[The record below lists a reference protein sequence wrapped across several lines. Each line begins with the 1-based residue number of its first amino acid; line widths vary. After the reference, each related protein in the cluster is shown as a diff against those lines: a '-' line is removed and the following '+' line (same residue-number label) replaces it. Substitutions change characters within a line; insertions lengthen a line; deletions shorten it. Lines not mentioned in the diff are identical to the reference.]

1 MTEHGC
7 ETSLRSTYPSDL
19 RADLL
24 ADHVLGPIPPSAV
37 VARRGLRLQEVRF
50 LVIDTETTGVDVTQ
64 DRVVELGAVYFEGGR
79 RGEVR
84 RMRINPERPIPKEA
98 SEIHG
103 IYDEHVRHKPTF
115 AQVAPRFCAHV
126 DGSALD
132 SEPPWLVG
140 YNATGFDVPLLNAEL
155 ARAGLGPPIN
165 ATEVLDLM
173 LFVRWHH
180 RHLRSRSLTS
190 ICQHYGVPL
199 SQAHSAAADAEAT
212 GRLLLLLCEEG
223 LVPEHVDDALVE
235 QVRLRRR
242 LEEEWGRYSYW
253 LYHDRQDGYLRMGA
267 GRHCGE
273 PLDHMEPDYLL
284 SLLERIPDLPAPV
297 REIFAQRVPC

>member
-1 MTEHGC
+1 MGVTPGR
-7 ETSLRSTYPSDL
+7 SLRLPE
-19 RADLL
+19 A
-24 ADHVLGPIPPSAV
+24 
-37 VARRGLRLQEVRF
+37 RF

-64 DRVVELGAVYFEGGR
+64 DRVVELGAVYFEAGR

-115 AQVAPRFCAHV
+115 AQIAARFCAHV
-126 DGSALD
+126 DGSALGGA
-132 SEPPWLVG
+132 PPWLVG
-140 YNATGFDVPLLNAEL
+140 YNATGFDVPLINAEL
-155 ARAGLGPPIN
+155 VRAGLAPAID
-165 ATEVLDLM
+165 AAEVLDLM

-190 ICQHYGVPL
+190 ICQHYGIPL

-212 GRLLLLLCEEG
+212 GRLLLLLCAEG
-223 LVPEHVDDALVE
+223 LVPESIDEALIE
-235 QVRLRRR
+235 QARLRRR
-242 LEEEWGRYSYW
+242 LEDEWGRYSYW
-253 LYHDRQDGYLRMGA
+253 LYHDRRDGYLRMGA

-273 PLDHMEPDYLL
+273 PLDEMEPDYLL

-297 REIFAQRVPC
+297 REIFTQRIPC